1 MKSPLRLLLVEDME
15 DHALL
20 LLRALGGTFDV
31 TFERVETPQE
41 LEEALDSHPWDA
53 VIADFNLPEFSGLDA
68 LRMMRA
74 KELDL
79 PFILVSGVIGEES
92 AVEAMKAGAH
102 DFVLKGKYSRLVPA
116 LEREL
121 REATIRHERRRAEEE
136 LVKYREHL
144 ETLVRERTAELEKA
158 KEAAEAANRAK
169 SEFLTNMS
177 HEMRTPLTGV
187 MGIIDLL
194 LMDNPP
200 DKQRPL
206 LAMGYTA
213 AGSLS
218 RLIDDILDFS
228 RLVSG
233 KMSFR
238 LDPFNLRE
246 CICSAAEVLA
256 LEARHKGLR
265 FDLEVDEDLPEMVVA
280 DEGRLRQVL
289 INVIGNAV
297 KFTEEG
303 EIHVAARCASDPAR
317 SGHDL
322 IQYAIRD
329 TGIGISADSREK
341 IFEMFTQVKTPDA
354 ISSGCGLGLAISKQI
369 VENMGGKIW
378 VESKMG
384 AGSTFTFTMI
394 LDDAGRNQQDGETTR
409 LGNSPP
415 ISDEPFSG
423 AGH

>member
-1 MKSPLRLLLVEDME
+1 MIRSLRLLLIEDME

-20 LLRALGGTFDV
+20 LVRELRGGFNV
-31 TFERVETPQE
+31 TFERVETLQE
-41 LEEALDSHPWDA
+41 LEAALDSHPWDA
-53 VIADFNLPEFSGLDA
+53 VIADFNLPGFNGLDA
-68 LRMMRA
+68 LRIMRA
-74 KELDL
+74 KGLDL
-79 PFILVSGVIGEES
+79 PFILISGVIGEES

-102 DFVLKGKYSRLVPA
+102 DFILKGKYSRLVPA

-121 REATIRHERRRAEEE
+121 REATIRHERRQAEEE

-144 ETLVRERTAELEKA
+144 ETLVRERTTELEKA

-206 LAMGYTA
+206 LEMAYTS

-233 KMSFR
+233 KISFR
-238 LDPFNLRE
+238 LVPFNLRE

-256 LEARHKGLR
+256 LEARRKGLR
-265 FDLEVDEDLPEMVVA
+265 FDLEVDEDLPEKVVA

-289 INVIGNAV
+289 INLIGNAV
-297 KFTEEG
+297 KFTEKG
-303 EIHVAARCASDPAR
+303 EIHVAARRTPDPAR

-322 IQYAIRD
+322 IQFAVRD
-329 TGIGISADSREK
+329 TGIGISADSHEI
-341 IFEMFTQVKTPDA
+341 IFEMFTQVKTA
-354 ISSGCGLGLAISKQI
+354 EALSSGCGLGLAISKRI
-369 VENMGGKIW
+369 IETMGGKIR
-378 VESKMG
+378 VESKKG
-384 AGSTFTFTMI
+384 TGSTFTFTMM
-394 LDDAGRNQQDGETTR
+394 LDEASRIGC
-409 LGNSPP
+409 SPP
-415 ISDEPFSG
+415 ISDPPVSG

>member
-1 MKSPLRLLLVEDME
+1 
-15 DHALL
+15 
-20 LLRALGGTFDV
+20 
-31 TFERVETPQE
+31 
-41 LEEALDSHPWDA
+41 
-53 VIADFNLPEFSGLDA
+53 
-68 LRMMRA
+68 
-74 KELDL
+74 
-79 PFILVSGVIGEES
+79 
-92 AVEAMKAGAH
+92 
-102 DFVLKGKYSRLVPA
+102 
-116 LEREL
+116 
-121 REATIRHERRRAEEE
+121 
-136 LVKYREHL
+136 
-144 ETLVRERTAELEKA
+144 
-158 KEAAEAANRAK
+158 
-169 SEFLTNMS
+169 
-177 HEMRTPLTGV
+177 
-187 MGIIDLL
+187 
-194 LMDNPP
+194 
-200 DKQRPL
+200 
-206 LAMGYTA
+206 
-213 AGSLS
+213 
-218 RLIDDILDFS
+218 
-228 RLVSG
+228 
-233 KMSFR
+233 
-238 LDPFNLRE
+238 
-246 CICSAAEVLA
+246 
-256 LEARHKGLR
+256 
-265 FDLEVDEDLPEMVVA
+265 
-280 DEGRLRQVL
+280 VL

-329 TGIGISADSREK
+329 TGIGITADSREK